1 MLVALE
7 GLVVRGSGGLLR
19 EDRATNFA
27 TQRSKSCNG
36 DLEELRRRDEGG
48 IEREREIKRA
58 GEGREGGPT
67 SDRRER
73 STTPP
78 MQWRETTM
86 RCMRRQSLG
95 GSCSVSEERR
105 WRSAAYA

>member
-48 IEREREIKRA
+48 IERERLKEQEKGGKVGLRQIGGRGQQLLPCN
-58 GEGREGGPT
+58 GEKPR
-67 SDRRER
+67 
-73 STTPP
+73 
-78 MQWRETTM
+78 
-86 RCMRRQSLG
+86 
-95 GSCSVSEERR
+95 
-105 WRSAAYA
+105 